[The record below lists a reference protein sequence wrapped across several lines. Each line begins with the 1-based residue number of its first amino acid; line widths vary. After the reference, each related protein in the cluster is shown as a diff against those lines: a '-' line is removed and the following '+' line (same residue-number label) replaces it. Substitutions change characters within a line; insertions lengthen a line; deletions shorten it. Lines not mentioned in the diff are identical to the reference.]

1 MWVLSTVITNLRV
14 DLRLKLCY
22 VVPYNKTAVLDST
35 SSSTTFC
42 TVSIVQTSYITADS
56 SSWSFILFLFP
67 QFYTITIPF
76 TCTKTNF

>member
-1 MWVLSTVITNLRV
+1 MITN
-14 DLRLKLCY
+14 LRLKLCY

-67 QFYTITIPF
+67 QFYTLPSPVPKPIFSIFGAF
-76 TCTKTNF
+76 TN